1 MLAEVKGLNEECGIF
16 GIWDHPNA
24 AEITYYGLHSLQ
36 HRGQE
41 GAGIVS
47 TDGEILKGHRN
58 LGLLAD
64 VFKHGELD
72 DLKGKAAIGHVR
84 YATAGQ
90 KNLGNVQPFLF
101 HFHSS
106 SLALAHNGNLVNAK
120 SLRRELEEEGAIF
133 QTSSDTEVL
142 VHLIKRSHTGDFVED
157 LKVALNKVK
166 GGFAYM
172 LLTEDTMYAA
182 LDPNGFRPLSIGRIG
197 DSYVVASETCAFET
211 VGAEFVRDVEPGELI
226 IINDDGLRI
235 EKFTENVKHSICS
248 MEYIYFARPDSN
260 IAGINVH
267 SARKRSGKRLAKEAF
282 IDADVVT
289 GVPDSSIS
297 AAIGYAEEAGLP
309 YELGLIKNR
318 YVART
323 FIQPS
328 QELREQ
334 GVRMK
339 LSAVRGVVEGKRVV
353 MIDDSIVRGTTS
365 KRIVQ
370 LLREAG
376 AAEVHVRIASPP
388 LAYPCFYGIDIQTRN
403 ELIASN
409 YSVDEICRIIGADS
423 LEYLSEEGLVDSIG
437 RPYPNEPYGGLCMA
451 YFNGDYPT
459 PLYDYE
465 AEYLASLEAEK

>member
-1 MLAEVKGLNEECGIF
+1 MLAEIKGLNEECGIF
-16 GIWDHPNA
+16 GVWNHPQA

-47 TDGEILKGHRN
+47 TDGVTLKGHRN

-64 VFKHGELD
+64 VFKHGELENLD
-72 DLKGKAAIGHVR
+72 GIGAIGHVR
-84 YATAGQ
+84 YATAGG
-90 KNLGNVQPFLF
+90 KSLSNVQPFLF
-101 HFHSS
+101 HFQESS
-106 SLALAHNGNLVNAK
+106 FALAHNGNLINAK
-120 SLRRELEEEGAIF
+120 SLRRDLEAQGAIF

-142 VHLIKRSHTGDFVED
+142 AHLIKRARKGNFLDD
-157 LKVALNKVK
+157 LKAALRRVK

-172 LLTEDTMYAA
+172 LLTENAMIAA
-182 LDPNGFRPLSIGRIG
+182 LDPNGFRPLAIGRIG
-197 DSYVVASETCAFET
+197 DSYVIASETCAFET

-226 IINDDGLRI
+226 VIDHDGLHI
-235 EKFTENVKHSICS
+235 DSFTKDIKHSICS

-267 SARKRSGKRLAKEAF
+267 SARKRSGKQLAREAF
-282 IDADVVT
+282 VEADIVT

-297 AAIGYAEEAGLP
+297 AAIGYAEESGIP

-328 QELREQ
+328 QALREQ

-339 LSAVRGVVEGKRVV
+339 LSAVSGVVQGKRVV

-370 LLREAG
+370 LLRDAG
-376 AAEVHVRIASPP
+376 ASEVHVRIASPP
-388 LAYPCFYGIDIQTRN
+388 LAFPCFYGIDIQTRN
-403 ELIASN
+403 ELIAAN
-409 YSVDEICRIIGADS
+409 YSKEEIRGIIGADS
-423 LEYLSEEGLVDSIG
+423 LEYLSVDGLVDAIG
-437 RPYPNEPYGGLCMA
+437 RPYPEEPYGGLCMA

-459 PLYDYE
+459 ELYDYE
-465 AEYLASLEAEK
+465 AEYLASLEV